1 MEGLLANH
9 PFTRGLTASQISR
22 LATLTT
28 EVAFPQDEIV
38 LMGGRPSSAIYII
51 TAGSVAVEFRAAR
64 YTVCVQ
70 ALEAGQVF
78 GWSAIL
84 GSPDTMFQVRAR
96 EATTALQMDGA
107 ALEDAFRADPVLCAE
122 ILRGLLGVMA
132 ERVKAGDRKVAE
144 LCGAPDRRMHGKNAA
159 DTGQVS

>member
-1 MEGLLANH
+1 MEGVLANH

-38 LMGGRPSSAIYII
+38 LVDGRPSASIYII
-51 TAGSVAVEFRAAR
+51 TAGSMAVEFRAAR
-64 YTVCVQ
+64 YAVCVH

-78 GWSAIL
+78 GWSALL

-96 EATTALQMDGA
+96 EATTALQMNGA
-107 ALEDAFRADPVLCAE
+107 ALEDAFQADPALCAE
-122 ILRGLLGVMA
+122 ILRGLLRVMA
-132 ERVKAGDRKVAE
+132 ERVKASESKVAE
-144 LCGAPDRRMHGKNAA
+144 LCGARS
-159 DTGQVS
+159 TGIPACVRFFPPT